1 MTFQLT
7 SEGLSP
13 QTLFSFAIPLFS
25 PSWEMRLAGAQL
37 WGILINQIKDIVL
50 GSHGML
56 LSSGGT
62 LNEMEHQEGGSSSIP
77 GRLEGLYLGM

>member
-1 MTFQLT
+1 
-7 SEGLSP
+7 
-13 QTLFSFAIPLFS
+13 
-25 PSWEMRLAGAQL
+25 MRLAGAQL

-62 LNEMEHQEGGSSSIP
+62 LNEMEQQEGGSSSIP
-77 GRLEGLYLGM
+77 GEIRGPVFGNVGLLRPNRRGKIQHLLSAVCRTLF